1 MWKNREFKEKDEV
14 IHIEYGKGVVIS
26 ADDIYGCPIDVR
38 FKHEE
43 VSFYLDGKEFNNS
56 HLPSIFHT
64 DNNPFELAGKYLEM
78 QQAGKQHPT
87 ETPIEELGKN
97 DSVFCIANGDCV
109 TEGRTYFVTRNYG
122 DGIAIIDDEKDE
134 HDYDWSEAK
143 QLFRTSPPQTETPIP
158 KITNYEKPTSY
169 SGSASGINRA
179 ELLEVASR
187 AMEAMV
193 SHGVTIDI
201 DKDYP
206 FQTRA
211 NTCVCI
217 AKALINEVD
226 KEVENGK

>member
-26 ADDIYGCPIDVR
+26 ADDIYGCPIDVQ

-87 ETPIEELGKN
+87 ETPIEELKEGQ
-97 DSVFCIANGDCV
+97 SVWAKAGNEVMRNG
-109 TEGRTYFVTRNYG
+109 ERTDFMFINE
-122 DGIAIIDDEKDE
+122 DDYVVFNNGFSVYKKVF
-134 HDYDWSEAK
+134 YDN
-143 QLFRTSPPQTETPIP
+143 FTTINPNPTPTP
-158 KITNYEKPTSY
+158 K
-169 SGSASGINRA
+169 INRA

-226 KEVENGK
+226 KECK